1 VIKKAAKINW
11 HRYGTKF
18 CHYFSYNTLLKSES
32 NTFLDYFGSEWQNT
46 EYFWKVI
53 KT

>member
-1 VIKKAAKINW
+1 MEQNSAITIKN
-11 HRYGTKF
+11 
-18 CHYFSYNTLLKSES
+18 YFSYNTLLKSES